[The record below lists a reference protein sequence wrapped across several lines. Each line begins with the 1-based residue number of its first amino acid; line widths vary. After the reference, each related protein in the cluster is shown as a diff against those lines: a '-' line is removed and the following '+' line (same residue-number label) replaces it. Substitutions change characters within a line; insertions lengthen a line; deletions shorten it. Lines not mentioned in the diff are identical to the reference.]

1 MISEDTFNRIIKNR
15 LDDVFIDNAGI
26 IWEFCEIRRNKS
38 VYKKVWMID
47 GHKYDYTEDYQSLV
61 REIEEKR

>member
-1 MISEDTFNRIIKNR
+1 MISKETFNRIIENR

-47 GHKYDYTEDYQSLV
+47 GHKYDYTEDYNELV
-61 REIEEKR
+61 AKVANT